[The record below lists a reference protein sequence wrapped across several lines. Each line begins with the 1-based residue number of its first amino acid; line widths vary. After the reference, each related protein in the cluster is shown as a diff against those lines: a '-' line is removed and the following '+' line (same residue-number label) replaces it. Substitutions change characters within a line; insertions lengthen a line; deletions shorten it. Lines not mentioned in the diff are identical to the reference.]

1 MAVQVRTKDTTTAF
15 TTCGHQL
22 IPWWRKIAPST
33 SCTYR
38 TKIESKVSVNRAG
51 LRVSNSIRGCSSI
64 RCQCQDP
71 QPAAL
76 LHSPSPDCEDKREK
90 PGYLRDHAMDVLK
103 PHSTHQLRNLVPG
116 AERRWPVRYGQSGVI
131 AGYQRA
137 SNEEQKSPA
146 GKGHRKPVVPLVIR
160 SGDELQNVLLGHPFR
175 LFRYRTGGLQRVIQ
189 PSI

>member
-1 MAVQVRTKDTTTAF
+1 MEQ
-15 TTCGHQL
+15 GHSHGNAKKRLRQGGVGRGNC
-22 IPWWRKIAPST
+22 WRKIEQDRKPAEDPR
-33 SCTYR
+33 CDH
-38 TKIESKVSVNRAG
+38 RAK
-51 LRVSNSIRGCSSI
+51 RSE
-64 RCQCQDP
+64 CQDP

-137 SNEEQKSPA
+137 SDEEQKSPA
-146 GKGHRKPVVPLVIR
+146 GKGHRKPMVPLVIR
-160 SGDELQNVLLGHPFR
+160 SGDELQNVLLGTSLSIAP
-175 LFRYRTGGLQRVIQ
+175 LQNWRVARSCTTLYLEIGVSSGREIAHI
-189 PSI
+189 PP